1 MCFADYPEDE
11 DDEEEFPDYLVDEAD
26 FHQYAVDRE
35 GLSAGGGGGAVNPL
49 SAEAR
54 AALEAQF
61 DRTLEEYEDEEIGY
75 LEEVRYTIYTYRIGW
90 IYIYIYDLYIIP
102 ISNITTII
110 EE

>member
-1 MCFADYPEDE
+1 MHIPNANREKGKVCFADYPEDE

-26 FHQYAVDRE
+26 FHQYAADRE

-75 LEEVRYTIYTYRIGW
+75 LEEVRYIIYTYRIG
-90 IYIYIYDLYIIP
+90 
-102 ISNITTII
+102 
-110 EE
+110 

>member
-26 FHQYAVDRE
+26 FHQYAADRE

-75 LEEVRYTIYTYRIGW
+75 LEEVHFPLSCWIGCIYDL
-90 IYIYIYDLYIIP
+90 YIYIYDLYVFLY
-102 ISNITTII
+102 
-110 EE
+110 